1 VPGFHF
7 ITRSVEHRGAS
18 VAGLKIKAR
27 RHDKLISCR
36 YATGASASAGQ
47 AFAVAE
53 FRRRPQILGSPIVG
67 RARFGIQRAQ
77 HHHGQPTEVR
87 EVHGVKIALVTD
99 PEGHLTEVVELLAQ

>member
-1 VPGFHF
+1 MINLFPAADSH
-7 ITRSVEHRGAS
+7 
-18 VAGLKIKAR
+18 
-27 RHDKLISCR
+27 
-36 YATGASASAGQ
+36 ATGASASAGQ

-87 EVHGVKIALVTD
+87 EVHGVKIAMSPTRK
-99 PEGHLTEVVELLAQ
+99 GT